1 MQGQL
6 SEIDIRSI
14 LQLIELGQRTGELF
28 VEAYVSGPG
37 VSVSD
42 RSSRLLTE
50 QSWFVFFLNGK
61 IIYAAADEDSNLFRL
76 RDYMRYYKKDA
87 VGDLIEAPS
96 ISSINAPEYGYL
108 WAMLENHYLTPA
120 QGRTIIGNM
129 VHETLFDLLSLHQGS
144 FIFEVG
150 PALAPQL
157 ITLDIRSLVTKIMQQ
172 MQEWMQFNPHIQ
184 SPNQCPVITNHTQL
198 SSKMSKNNYKIIR
211 TWADGKSSM
220 RQIARYLN
228 GDVLTLAKV
237 LYPYVKAGGVQLV
250 YPSDGEPTGGKAEW
264 PRQSAHI
271 PRIVCIDDGL
281 AICKAVEDI
290 LKQQGY
296 EVATISDPIKALSLV
311 FQLKPDLI
319 LCDIAMPELD
329 GYEICAMLRRST
341 RFRQTPIVMLTGLD
355 GFIDRVKARMVGATD
370 YLTKPFGAGELLTI
384 LEIYLGSGPSDA
396 PLVSASLAQSDA
408 VESSWKREIGSIEA
422 AP

>member
-61 IIYAAADEDSNLFRL
+61 IIYAAADKDSNLFRL

-87 VGDLIEAPS
+87 VVIEAPS

-150 PALAPQL
+150 PALAH
-157 ITLDIRSLVTKIMQQ
+157 S
-172 MQEWMQFNPHIQ
+172 
-184 SPNQCPVITNHTQL
+184 
-198 SSKMSKNNYKIIR
+198 
-211 TWADGKSSM
+211 
-220 RQIARYLN
+220 
-228 GDVLTLAKV
+228 
-237 LYPYVKAGGVQLV
+237 
-250 YPSDGEPTGGKAEW
+250 
-264 PRQSAHI
+264 
-271 PRIVCIDDGL
+271 
-281 AICKAVEDI
+281 
-290 LKQQGY
+290 
-296 EVATISDPIKALSLV
+296 
-311 FQLKPDLI
+311 
-319 LCDIAMPELD
+319 
-329 GYEICAMLRRST
+329 
-341 RFRQTPIVMLTGLD
+341 
-355 GFIDRVKARMVGATD
+355 
-370 YLTKPFGAGELLTI
+370 
-384 LEIYLGSGPSDA
+384 
-396 PLVSASLAQSDA
+396 
-408 VESSWKREIGSIEA
+408 
-422 AP
+422 